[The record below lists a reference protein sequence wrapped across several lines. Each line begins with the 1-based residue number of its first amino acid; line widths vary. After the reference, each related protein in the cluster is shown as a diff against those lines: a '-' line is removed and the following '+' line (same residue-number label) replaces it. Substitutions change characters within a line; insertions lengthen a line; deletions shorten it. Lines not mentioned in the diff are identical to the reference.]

1 MIGEVNT
8 ALLKLKLAGGLT
20 TDKRNWI
27 VVCSLFIFY
36 FVLLRTAWL
45 EDNAS
50 FTVRTVLNWLNGDG
64 PVFNVGERVQAY
76 THPLW
81 FLVLSLFT
89 LITNNV
95 FFSLLFLSIC
105 LSLLNLWIF
114 IRHISTHLAGCLLAV
129 VALLFSKAFID
140 YSTSGLENPLSH
152 LFILLS
158 CYYAF
163 AFNKNPS
170 NKYLYFFTFAI
181 AFLYLTR
188 QDLILCVMPLV
199 IFIFL
204 KAKQQK
210 LQYVRAII
218 LGLLPAISWLS
229 FSLWYYGFPFP
240 NTAYAN
246 LEHAIGFLELITQG
260 QLYFLDS
267 ISHDPLTL
275 TTITLGL
282 ALSVRGSPITK
293 AISLGIVLYL
303 SYILLIG
310 GDYLSGRFFTTP
322 LLLACVIISRTPLS
336 NTVASYL
343 SILLI
348 TLALLNIP
356 ATLLSNYSTRGNPL
370 IFGSMNVAR
379 NLEEP
384 SLDKRGLDNGGDN
397 LLNLIERASFLYPQ
411 QNVSLEPEVAIT
423 CKAYPGI
430 SKGPNLQLINP
441 CGISDALISR
451 LPARQDQTRKM
462 GYFERELPVGYP
474 ESVRSRQNMIKD
486 EGTRNY
492 YSYIQLITQ
501 GSLLSW
507 ERFKAILLIN
517 LNLIPKPNPYLY
529 QYGSYLKPI
538 AKDEIIYFSKP
549 GLTARKLGWQGNEE
563 WGTWSNGKKAR
574 LALPVPEGQI
584 NSLQLEL
591 RALIGGPVSCQKVSI
606 EINGKKKSEG
616 CLTNFESNSILIPL
630 SAEDYTA
637 GKPLVLDFSL
647 PNAISPKSLGISP
660 EDERELAIGLKEAV
674 YK

>member
-1 MIGEVNT
+1 MLGEVDT
-8 ALLKLKLAGGLT
+8 ASMKLQLAGGLT
-20 TDKRNWI
+20 TEKRNWI
-27 VVCSLFIFY
+27 LVCSLFFFY

-45 EDNAS
+45 VDDAS

-89 LITNNV
+89 FITNNV
-95 FFSLLFLSIC
+95 FFSLFFLSIS

-114 IRHISTHLAGCLLAV
+114 ICHISLHLAGCLFAL

-158 CYYAF
+158 SYYAF
-163 AFNKNPS
+163 AFSKNPS
-170 NKYLYFFTFAI
+170 NKYLYFFTFTI
-181 AFLYLTR
+181 TCLYLTR
-188 QDLILCVMPLV
+188 QDLILCVMPLA
-199 IFIFL
+199 IFILL
-204 KAKQQK
+204 KAKQEK
-210 LQYVRAII
+210 LQYVRAIT
-218 LGLLPAISWLS
+218 LGLIPAIGWLI

-240 NTAYAN
+240 NNAYDN
-246 LEHAIGFLELITQG
+246 LGHAIGFLELIAQG
-260 QLYFLDS
+260 RFYFLDS
-267 ISHDPLTL
+267 LSHDPLTL
-275 TTITLGL
+275 TTIGLGL
-282 ALSVRGSPITK
+282 ALSVRGSPIAK
-293 AISLGIVLYL
+293 AIALGIILYL
-303 SYILLIG
+303 SYVLLIG
-310 GDYLSGRFFTTP
+310 GDSLSGRFFTAP

-336 NTVASYL
+336 NKVASYL

-348 TLALLNIP
+348 ALAIFNIP
-356 ATLLSNYSTRGNPL
+356 STLLSNYSARENPL
-370 IFGSMNVAR
+370 MLGTKTDAR
-379 NLEEP
+379 SLEETSP
-384 SLDKRGLDNGGDN
+384 NKTSDN
-397 LLNLIERASFLYPQ
+397 LMNLIERATFLYPQ
-411 QNVSLEPEVAIT
+411 PKSSLEPEVAIT

-441 CGISDALISR
+441 CGQSDALISR
-451 LPARQDQTRKM
+451 LPAPKDPARKM
-462 GYFERELPVGYP
+462 GYFERELPVGYL

-492 YSYIQLITQ
+492 YNYIKLITQ
-501 GSLLSW
+501 GPLLSW
-507 ERFKAILLIN
+507 ERFKAIVLIN
-517 LNLIPKPNPYLY
+517 LNLIPKPNSYLY

-538 AKDEIIYFSKP
+538 AIDEIIYFSKP

-563 WGTWSNGKKAR
+563 WGTWSNGKQAR
-574 LALPVPEGQI
+574 LALPVPEGKI

-591 RALIGGPVSCQKVSI
+591 RALIGGPVPCQKVSI
-606 EINGKKKSEG
+606 EINGKKKSAA

-647 PNAISPKSLGISP
+647 PNAISPKSIGISP